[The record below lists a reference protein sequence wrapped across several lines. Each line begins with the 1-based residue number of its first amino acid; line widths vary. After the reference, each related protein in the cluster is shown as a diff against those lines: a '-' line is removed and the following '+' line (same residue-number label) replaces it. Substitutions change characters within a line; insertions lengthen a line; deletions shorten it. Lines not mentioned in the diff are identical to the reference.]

1 MASITPRGDRFQ
13 CRIVHKNLPKP
24 HFETFDTFEEAQAY
38 DSYIKAMLDRGEI
51 PLSLQQK
58 QDENRGKAIKSIII
72 GFKSSAPGPAPT
84 DLATLALLE
93 EEHGDL
99 RTTELNA
106 VWIDHWVRR
115 MKLTDNLAPSTI
127 RKRVESL
134 ARAIDWHIR
143 QESRHGQMLPANPL
157 RFIPKGYSLY
167 TAAEAAEIEKRAEAG
182 EKVKVKKDRKKD
194 LRFRPGDEQRI
205 RDALSRVKAEGRRS
219 PLKQYPMFPELFEL
233 IINTGMRLKEAYRM
247 RCEWYDQADQVI
259 YLNGSKGWRGGF
271 KPRIVPVVKALR
283 PLLEKHCIGKAG
295 LMFPFWSGDETD
307 ATYTTNKLSH
317 RFKSLFKYANMDPE
331 FVEHD
336 LRHEAT
342 CRWVTMRSDD
352 GTGWMYRDSEIC
364 ILMGWKSMDMYLHYA
379 SLRARDLSGRL
390 G

>member
-1 MASITPRGDRFQ
+1 MASITPRAGRFQ
-13 CRIVHKNLPKP
+13 ARIVHKNLSKP
-24 HFETFDTFEEAQAY
+24 HFETFDTFEEAEAY

-58 QDENRGKAIKSIII
+58 QEENRGKAIKSIIK
-72 GFKSSAPGPAPT
+72 GFKASAPGPAPT
-84 DLATLALLE
+84 DLATLTKLE
-93 EEHGDL
+93 EEHGDV

-106 VWIDHWVRR
+106 VWIDNWIRG
-115 MKLTDNLAPSTI
+115 MKLKDNLAPSTI

-143 QESRHGQMLPANPL
+143 QESQHGQMLPANPL

-167 TAAEAAEIEKRAEAG
+167 TQTESVEITKRAEDG
-182 EKVKVKKDRKKD
+182 ENVRVKKDRKKD

-219 PLKQYPMFPELFEL
+219 PLMHFPMFPELFEVIL
-233 IINTGMRLKEAYRM
+233 NTGMRLKEAYRM
-247 RCEWYDQADQVI
+247 RCEWYDPVDQVI
-259 YLNGSKGWRGGF
+259 HLQGSKGWRGEL
-271 KPRIVPVVKALR
+271 KPRTVPVVKALR
-283 PLLEKHCIGKAG
+283 PLLEEHCVGKTG
-295 LMFPFWSGDETD
+295 LLFPFWSGGEDDEI
-307 ATYTTNKLSH
+307 YTSNTLSH
-317 RFKSLFKYANMDPE
+317 RFKSLFTYAQMDPE
-331 FVEHD
+331 FTEHD

-342 CRWVTMRSDD
+342 CRWVTMKTEDEA
-352 GTGWMYRDSEIC
+352 GWMYRDSEIC

-379 SLRARDLSGRL
+379 SLRAKDLSARL